1 VFTFTIAV
9 NPPAEVPAS
18 RTGRVTVS
26 WAGGSAVVT
35 ITQAASSPQCTYALI
50 NPTDGSAQQS
60 APAIG
65 GNFNA
70 KLTASPAC
78 GAWTLTVDPNSP
90 PGMLTFTSATSGT
103 GNTTM
108 GFRVSGFS
116 GPGSRTGTIR
126 VSGGGVS
133 AVYTVIQQ

>member
-1 VFTFTIAV
+1 M
-9 NPPAEVPAS
+9 
-18 RTGRVTVS
+18 
-26 WAGGSAVVT
+26 VT
-35 ITQAASSPQCTYALI
+35 ITQAAASSALCSYALT
-50 NPTDGSAQQS
+50 NSDGSAQQNVM
-60 APAIG
+60 ANG
-65 GNFNA
+65 GSFNA
-70 KLTASPAC
+70 NLTASPEC
-78 GAWTLTVDPNSP
+78 GAWTLTVDSNSP
-90 PGMLTFTSATSGT
+90 QGMLTFTSATSGT